1 MPFSRNFAFIEKEY
15 KSVVLLHLEYNLF
28 IKKKNSHYFQNSLYA
43 VFFISIHEYHYV
55 FEESHHMTF

>member
-28 IKKKNSHYFQNSLYA
+28 IKIKKSHYFQNSLYA
-43 VFFISIHEYHYV
+43 VFLYQFMNIIV